1 MLSSALHRSAWRSNR
16 TGNTEVVYSML
27 FAQDHAQ
34 EAIVNR
40 QRALARVIDKSQ
52 CAELVHEMADPRP
65 GGADHLRQ
73 VFLIDSG
80 MDGSAFLLQLFEA
93 LPNYQSHIPRES

>member
-1 MLSSALHRSAWRSNR
+1 MPRSGWEAKRA
-16 TGNTEVVYSML
+16 GNTYAGYRML
-27 FAQDHAQ
+27 VAQDHAQ